1 VASLSIRTRLIL
13 VMNLLVAAVGATV
26 GSLRVGW
33 RVRDNVTLTLGVE
46 NVTNEDYRIHGSGLN
61 APGRNVVF
69 GLEMPF

>member
-26 GSLRVGW
+26 GWVGVGW

-46 NVTNEDYRIHGSGLN
+46 NVTNEEYRIHGSGLN